1 MANKEKKMTPKW
13 FLHKASTKAA
23 NSAIAFIA
31 AHREFLETGEL
42 AEVTSPILRL
52 LDEKQVLPT
61 PALALITQAVLS
73 HMLAV
78 EVAKADRQI
87 RDQMR
92 AEESGEAKGFR
103 TRKDWLAVIKDA
115 QGNIVETENTVGDLK
130 ELQQGFDMA
139 AQAERWVDR
148 RLFDGAPDWYGEV
161 SHTTLTSAKDGLPL
175 TIRVERSDAIA
186 RILKK
191 PKGPTV
197 HRRAQSTAK
206 LSFGVKIRESR
217 STFSHG

>member
-13 FLHKASTKAA
+13 FLHKASTKTA
-23 NSAIAFIA
+23 NSAQAFIA
-31 AHREFLETGEL
+31 AHRAFLETGDL

-52 LDEKQVLPT
+52 MDDKQVMPT
-61 PALALITQAVLS
+61 PALQLITQAVLS
-73 HMLAV
+73 HMLKV
-78 EVAKADRQI
+78 EVDKADRQI

-92 AEESGEAKGFR
+92 AEETGESKGFG
-103 TRKDWLAVIKDA
+103 TRKDWYACIKDA
-115 QGNIVETENTVGDLK
+115 QGNIVETTNTVGEVV
-130 ELQQGFDMA
+130 ELEQGFDLA
-139 AQAERWVDR
+139 SQAERWVDR

-161 SHTTLTSAKDGLPL
+161 AHTTMTSAKDGLPL
-175 TIRVERSDAIA
+175 TLRVERSDAIA

-191 PKGPTV
+191 PKGPTI